1 MLGVKFIIILALFG
15 AITSAA
21 DQEYLDSRNKLI
33 KRDRRH
39 SLGGKLELTEEE
51 KEVNRIF
58 MKHKNNELSL
68 AFNDTSQNAPAM
80 HFFKAKG
87 VIENSMVFKF
97 LKKMPKGGAL
107 HLHALASVS
116 PEWIIKNITY
126 LSGLKK
132 CINRANAPVLTFRPN
147 AEPHK
152 CKSDFTDVN
161 DERKSQNAEEYDK
174 NLAAAFNLFTPT
186 PEKDYPTINKV
197 WGKFVQ
203 MFFGLWDAVQYLPA
217 AKAFYWRLLEE
228 LYEDNVMY
236 AELRVEL
243 FRLYTENGRLDRER
257 SILQLWEVT
266 EQFKKEHPDF
276 LGVRLI
282 YTVLRGSK
290 PDELQEYYSRLKNY
304 TTRQPDKLV
313 GFDMVG
319 PEDSD
324 PRLLSFADNLIE
336 LSDKTK
342 FFFHAG
348 ETNSYGDTDLNLV
361 DAILLNTTRIGL
373 GYALSKHPLLMKI
386 IKEKDIPVEVC
397 PISNQVLHLVSDL
410 RNHPGAILLANNI
423 PMVISNDAPAFWGV
437 QGLSYDYYYAI
448 MSLASNKDGLRTL
461 KQLVWNSIQYSA
473 LSEEEKKKAEEKLQN
488 QWNKFIKEMLKDPEF
503 ETEV

>member
-58 MKHKNNELSL
+58 MKRKNNELSL

-126 LSGLKK
+126 LSSLKK
-132 CINRANAPVLTFRPN
+132 CINRM
-147 AEPHK
+147 
-152 CKSDFTDVN
+152 
-161 DERKSQNAEEYDK
+161 K
-174 NLAAAFNLFTPT
+174 N
-186 PEKDYPTINKV
+186 TIRTV

-203 MFFGLWDAVQYLPA
+203 MFFGLWDAVHYLPA

-243 FRLYTENGRLDRER
+243 FRNGRLDRER
-257 SILQLWEVT
+257 SILQLWEIT

-282 YTVLRGSK
+282 YTVLCGSK

-319 PEDSD
+319 PEDLD

-461 KQLVWNSIQYSA
+461 KQLVLNSIKYSS
-473 LSEEEKKKAEEKLQN
+473 LPEEEKKTAEKNLEK
-488 QWNKFIKEMLKDPEF
+488 QWNQFIDNMLKDTEF
-503 ETEV
+503 NISK